1 MIISPVSLTRNS
13 VSRASLHPWLIQKRW
28 AQVHDIRIRLL
39 GTQRNQIFE
48 KYKAKLDIKAKEH
61 GLQDTQE
68 LRELYREKI
77 EKLRTESV
85 PQVHLPSSSSTPFP
99 MTKIPPEISSSSQPL
114 QSLSSSRSHLSS
126 SSGVKSLSAY
136 LDVEKTS
143 ALPIKDIETIWRLR
157 NLKNAHSLCA
167 MIPLPL
173 YREMERMAQ
182 KYPSFILPLPREDQG
197 AEIHYLQWTFP
208 AENVVTVLITHLAE
222 YKLRGEYS
230 QPHTTITHHLELA
243 EKKEIVLLRGEVI
256 EGKGVTVDEA
266 KWLLLCLQRFYGGL
280 GQENEKSKRREMIE
294 MFGRGDVNFRIE
306 DLLHEAEKIV

>member
-1 MIISPVSLTRNS
+1 MIINPVSFTRNF
-13 VSRASLHPWLIQKRW
+13 VSRASLYPRLIQKRW

-39 GTQRNQIFE
+39 GTQQNQIFE
-48 KYKAKLDIKAKEH
+48 KYKAKLDLKAQEH
-61 GLQDTQE
+61 GLRDTQE
-68 LRELYREKI
+68 LREFYREKI
-77 EKLRTESV
+77 EKLRTGTA
-85 PQVHLPSSSSTPFP
+85 PQIHLPSSSTSSL
-99 MTKIPPEISSSSQPL
+99 KKKNPPEISSLSQPL
-114 QSLSSSRSHLSS
+114 QPPSPSRSHLSS
-126 SSGVKSLSAY
+126 ASAVKSLSAY

-143 ALPIKDIETIWRLR
+143 ALPIKDIETVWRLR

-167 MIPLPL
+167 LIPLPL
-173 YREMERMAQ
+173 YREMERMAR
-182 KYPSFILPLPREDQG
+182 KHPSFILPLPRENQG

-243 EKKEIVLLRGEVI
+243 EKNEIVLLRGEVI

-280 GQENEKSKRREMIE
+280 GQENERAKRKEMIE

-306 DLLHEAEKIV
+306 ELLQEAEKIV

>member
-1 MIISPVSLTRNS
+1 MIINQVSLTRNS
-13 VSRASLHPWLIQKRW
+13 VSRASLYPRLIQKRW

-39 GTQRNQIFE
+39 GTQQNQIFE
-48 KYKAKLDIKAKEH
+48 KYKAKLDLKAKEH

-77 EKLRTESV
+77 EKLRTESA
-85 PQVHLPSSSSTPFP
+85 PQIHLPSPSTSSL
-99 MTKIPPEISSSSQPL
+99 MTKNPPEISSPSQPL

-126 SSGVKSLSAY
+126 TSAVKTLSAY

-143 ALPIKDIETIWRLR
+143 ALPIKEIETIWRLR

-173 YREMERMAQ
+173 YREMERMAR

-280 GQENEKSKRREMIE
+280 GQENERAKRREMIE

-306 DLLHEAEKIV
+306 DLLQEAEKIV